1 MMQRTYQSCGTYQ
14 IGDLNLTATSRYLF
28 NQQVDQLPNK
38 MARWVY
44 EQVTVTG
51 DHVGENGQVA
61 TEILD
66 LWRRDPLDCIR
77 ELIGNPAF
85 REIMAYAPEQIY
97 SDEDMHNRVINE
109 MWTGDWWWDVQVRDE
124 GEGLGGGRSCPRRP

>member
-1 MMQRTYQSCGTYQ
+1 MYQ
-14 IGDLNLTATSRYLF
+14 IGDLNLTATSKYLF
-28 NQQVDQLPNK
+28 NQQIDQLPNK
-38 MARWVY
+38 MARWIY
-44 EQVTVTG
+44 DQVTVTG

-85 REIMAYAPEQIY
+85 REIMAYEPEQIY
-97 SDEDMHNRVINE
+97 SDEEMRNRVVNE
-109 MWTGDWWWDVQVRDE
+109 MWTGDWWWEIQV
-124 GEGLGGGRSCPRRP
+124 C